1 MVFGGR
7 EVLGEEEVEEEV
19 EVEIKIEEKVEVEAN
34 FPIILTASFIT
45 IVL

>member
-7 EVLGEEEVEEEV
+7 EVLGEEEV